1 MGKMIE
7 IKNIKKSFGKLDV
20 LKGVS
25 CAFER
30 GTVVSV
36 LGPNA
41 SGKTTLIKSILG
53 MLIPDSGQI
62 LFRGRPVTG
71 SFHYK
76 QHIGYMPQI
85 GRYPDNMKIGHLME
99 MMLDIRDR
107 QTDLD
112 TELIESYRL
121 KSMYHK
127 AFHTLSGGTR
137 QKVSAALAFMFKPEV
152 LILDEPTAGLDPMA
166 SEILKAKIADEKAN
180 GKLLLVTS
188 HILAEA
194 EELADNVMYLHE
206 GRVKFFKPM
215 LELKIETGEERLGRA
230 LSKIL
235 D

>member
-1 MGKMIE
+1 M
-7 IKNIKKSFGKLDV
+7 
-20 LKGVS
+20 
-25 CAFER
+25 
-30 GTVVSV
+30 VV
-36 LGPNA
+36 
-41 SGKTTLIKSILG
+41 
-53 MLIPDSGQI
+53 PDSGQI
-62 LFRGRPVTG
+62 FFKGQPVIGT
-71 SFHYK
+71 FDYK
-76 QHIGYMPQI
+76 KHIGYMPQI

-99 MMLDIRDR
+99 MMMDIRSS

-152 LILDEPTAGLDPMA
+152 LILDEPTAGLDPIA
-166 SEILKAKIADEKAN
+166 SEILKLKIAHERDK
-180 GKLLLVTS
+180 GKLILITS

-194 EELADNVMYLHE
+194 DEIADNVMYLFE
-206 GRVKFFKPM
+206 GKVKFFKPM
-215 LELKIETGEERLGRA
+215 FLLKAETGEEKLGRA